1 MRRDQGLVL
10 VADDDEDIRLALE
23 LLLCSEGYRVA
34 EAADGREIAVQ
45 VSRHRPDIVLLDMN
59 FHRDTTSGEE
69 GLEYLQSLVQQ
80 GLKVILMTAWGSV
93 DLAVRGM
100 KSGAVDF
107 IEKPWDKSRLLQIMQ
122 QQLQGER
129 IADAVVSSPVKTTNQ
144 GWIAV
149 SPSMQE
155 LELML
160 EQLAPTDANIL
171 ILGENGTG
179 KSQLAKRI
187 YQMSHRSEA
196 PFVTMNMGAVP
207 ATLFESELFGHAK
220 GAFTDAREA
229 RTGRFELA
237 NGGTLFM
244 DEVGTLPLDVQPKLL
259 RVLET
264 GEYEILGTSQT
275 RSTNVRVISATNADL
290 NTSVA
295 EGRFRQ
301 DLLFRLNTFV
311 IELPPLRDRQEDIP
325 PLAEHFLQ
333 AFSAKYNKG
342 QVQLSND
349 AMQRLVEHSWPGN
362 IRELSHVIERSVL
375 ICRDGI
381 IQSSQLMLA
390 GSSTKQQVG
399 LRPLEEVEAEL
410 VEAALLHY
418 KGHISKAAQAL
429 GISRMALYRR
439 MEKFALDKQDFGPD
453 ED

>member
-1 MRRDQGLVL
+1 MRRDSGLIL
-10 VADDDEDIRLALE
+10 VADDDEDIRLALDM
-23 LLLCSEGYRVA
+23 LLCNEGYRVV
-34 EAADGREIAVQ
+34 EAANGREIAVQ

-69 GLEYLQSLVQQ
+69 GLEYLTSLVQQ

-107 IEKPWDKSRLLQIMQ
+107 IEKPWDKSRLLQIIQ

-129 IADAVVSSPVKTTNQ
+129 IADTVIPSPAKTTHH

-149 SPSMQE
+149 SPAMQE

-187 YQMSHRSEA
+187 YQLSQRSES
-196 PFVTMNMGAVP
+196 PFVTVNMGAVP

-264 GEYEILGTSQT
+264 GEYEVLGTSLT
-275 RSTNVRVISATNADL
+275 RSTDVRVISATNADL
-290 NTSVA
+290 HASVS
-295 EGRFRQ
+295 EGKFRQ

-311 IELPPLRDRQEDIP
+311 IELPPLRDRLQDIP

-333 AFSAKYNKG
+333 AFAAKYNKG
-342 QVQLSND
+342 SVRLSDD
-349 AMQRLVEHSWPGN
+349 AIQRLREHSWPGN

-381 IQSSQLMLA
+381 ISSSQLMLA
-390 GSSTKQQVG
+390 GSSTKRQVG